1 MPSQCVEV
9 ARREDEALPRDVSRF
24 KRLYPN
30 GRAVIREDA
39 DQTLGYLSTV
49 ELIAQSKRSA

>member
-1 MPSQCVEV
+1 MQRCEI
-9 ARREDEALPRDVSRF
+9 DEKSNALPRDISRF

-39 DQTLGYLSTV
+39 DTTLAFLSTA
-49 ELIAQSKRSA
+49 ELVLDKTRH